1 MMRFV
6 IGVVIGVVGYWAYEQ
21 NLLPRPW
28 ESDGSSQTYSENS
41 PIVRPTAQEVAG
53 RPSEPIPS

>member
-6 IGVVIGVVGYWAYEQ
+6 IGVVVGVAGYWAYEQ
-21 NLLPRPW
+21 SLLPKPW
-28 ESDGSSQTYSENS
+28 ASDTSSETYSDSS
-41 PIVRPTAQEVAG
+41 PIIRPTAQEVAG